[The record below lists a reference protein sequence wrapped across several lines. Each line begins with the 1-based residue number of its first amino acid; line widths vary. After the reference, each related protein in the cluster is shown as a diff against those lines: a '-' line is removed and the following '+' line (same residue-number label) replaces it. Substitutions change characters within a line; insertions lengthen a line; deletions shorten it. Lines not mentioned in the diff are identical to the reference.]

1 MYTDLSSS
9 IETYSWMFT
18 NWHAVIDCK
27 TVHFFLKSLA
37 QDSDARKAREP
48 HMRTPIGRAC
58 EAREREK
65 KTIVFLAFLPSLA
78 HCFQPRSRPFV
89 LLLARTWIRKNTDC
103 LAV

>member
-1 MYTDLSSS
+1 MNVHELARRY
-9 IETYSWMFT
+9 
-18 NWHAVIDCK
+18 IDCK

-58 EAREREK
+58 EAREREREREK

-89 LLLARTWIRKNTDC
+89 LLLART
-103 LAV
+103 